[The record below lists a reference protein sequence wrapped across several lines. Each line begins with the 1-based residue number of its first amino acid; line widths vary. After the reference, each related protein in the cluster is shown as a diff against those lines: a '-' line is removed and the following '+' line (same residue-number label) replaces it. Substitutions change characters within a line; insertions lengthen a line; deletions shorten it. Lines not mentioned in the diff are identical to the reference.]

1 MNETTIMADILLS
14 EVTIMFRFLKPSIL
28 LSKKN
33 VRRITMLVIALT
45 IYSGVKTVYDVIQGC
60 IETEQRI
67 EAMGLTEAFAEE
79 EERTPV
85 VDKADDIMV
94 LDYETRKVFFIR
106 NGMIVHTENMSN
118 RFQDLPDG
126 EYHAKQMSS
135 GIFLM
140 GHNTEDIY
148 ILRDTHVYYE
158 GYELSAV
165 VVSNN

>member
-1 MNETTIMADILLS
+1 
-14 EVTIMFRFLKPSIL
+14 MFRFLKPSVL
-28 LSKKN
+28 LSKRN
-33 VRRITMLVIALT
+33 IRRITMLALVFCT
-45 IYSGVKTVYDVIQGC
+45 YSGVKTVYNVVQGC
-60 IETEQRI
+60 IETENRI

-79 EERTPV
+79 ERTPV
-85 VDKADDIMV
+85 VDKADDVMV

-148 ILRDTHVYYE
+148 ILRDTHMYYE